1 MRAHMETVSVGAV
14 AGGGAPHNGWIKP
27 LNCRATSISV
37 VGLRMMVVL
46 RRMDTWQKG
55 GEDGGKWR
63 MDGSGNTSTEALFA
77 TNCLTRLTNYLT
89 KESSL

>member
-55 GEDGGKWR
+55 GEDG
-63 MDGSGNTSTEALFA
+63 DSGGWMEVETHQQ
-77 TNCLTRLTNYLT
+77 RHY
-89 KESSL
+89 SLQTASQV